1 MTTTLSP
8 VTLKAVDGPGQP
20 ERTPA
25 LEDLYRGFEQELL
38 VPLWTE
44 IGDLMP
50 TSPRPAAQAHLW
62 RRPHLPRRGDFL
74 LPPGWRFHGHH
85 NQADQPMAWLDGL
98 DIPFVHQ
105 VGSAFFE
112 LGPDEVSDRS
122 TPARSRAERLWAHP
136 GLRPVSQPGPT
147 PSSP

>member
-8 VTLKAVDGPGQP
+8 VTLKAVDGPGRA

-25 LEDLYRGFEQELL
+25 LEDLYRGFEQEPL

-62 RRPHLPRRGDFL
+62 FCERLH
-74 LPPGWRFHGHH
+74 
-85 NQADQPMAWLDGL
+85 
-98 DIPFVHQ
+98 
-105 VGSAFFE
+105 
-112 LGPDEVSDRS
+112 
-122 TPARSRAERLWAHP
+122 AER
-136 GLRPVSQPGPT
+136 VQVDGP
-147 PSSP
+147 PA